1 MAITINGSGTVTGL
15 AVGGLPDGTVDADTL
30 AAGAAVPADGSITTA
45 KLADTA
51 VSTAK
56 LANGAVTAVKR
67 GPGSVLQVLRTSTA
81 MAAYSTTSDTYSERA
96 SLTMTPTQAGSDF
109 LIQLTCR
116 PNTYAG
122 DNQNALASVKF
133 TRNVDG
139 GGDTNI
145 ATVDE
150 GLKIYVDTAANY
162 ITAAIIMGPP
172 APIWWYDEAPSYSLG
187 DSIVFKFWFACHGG
201 TSGLQPTDGYMLVT
215 EVAN

>member
-1 MAITINGSGTVTGL
+1 MPITINGSGTVTGL

-30 AAGAAVPADGSITTA
+30 ASGAATPADGSIT
-45 KLADTA
+45 
-51 VSTAK
+51 TAK

-67 GPGSVLQVLRTSTA
+67 GPGAVLQVLRTSTA